1 MLLDNNH
8 RNGAHIWYL
17 FNLENGNNMK
27 PIYIS
32 GESLQGNSYKLFMS
46 FLLDKSNIFSYET
59 LKMSD
64 AFYDAEDKKYFEN
77 ILMTERIFNNF
88 YKKKNIDER
97 NNLKSFVYLN
107 NPIVKEHLK
116 SAESIYHWNYPDGIE
131 NLCFYKNDIC
141 FFESIT
147 HENYFAFYP
156 ENQTEIDKLKN
167 FGIIFLI

>member
-1 MLLDNNH
+1 
-8 RNGAHIWYL
+8 
-17 FNLENGNNMK
+17 MK
-27 PIYIS
+27 PIYIL

-141 FFESIT
+141 
-147 HENYFAFYP
+147 H
-156 ENQTEIDKLKN
+156 L
-167 FGIIFLI
+167 

>member
-1 MLLDNNH
+1 
-8 RNGAHIWYL
+8 
-17 FNLENGNNMK
+17 
-27 PIYIS
+27 
-32 GESLQGNSYKLFMS
+32 
-46 FLLDKSNIFSYET
+46 
-59 LKMSD
+59 
-64 AFYDAEDKKYFEN
+64 
-77 ILMTERIFNNF
+77 MTERIFNNF